1 MLHYKLIYIFLVL
14 QLQLYS
20 HSLHGQQ
27 LPLQTL
33 SLAADSYT
41 PIQMDGLQMDWRLD
55 LGLTALPLNQSNAY
69 LFSAG
74 FLQPSINRFANDGIW
89 EKYNPSIEVK
99 NIFRRDAIVL
109 FSKEPDL
116 ILFGFKIFNLHGQ
129 VLVNDQTT
137 YRSSYIGRS
146 ININSLNS
154 GVYIMQIF
162 YLPEFMMFDIKKNNW
177 VKTMKF
183 IKP

>member
-1 MLHYKLIYIFLVL
+1 MMVF
-14 QLQLYS
+14 
-20 HSLHGQQ
+20 G
-27 LPLQTL
+27 
-33 SLAADSYT
+33 
-41 PIQMDGLQMDWRLD
+41 
-55 LGLTALPLNQSNAY
+55 
-69 LFSAG
+69 
-74 FLQPSINRFANDGIW
+74 

-99 NIFRRDAIVL
+99 NTFLRDAIVL

-154 GVYIMQIF
+154 GVYIIQIF